1 MFAAKAVVHSARA
14 MTMASTVAMIFFM
27 FVSSIKILFVSGA
40 TSPPTPTVYNVIH
53 HYVVD
58 RRLEQIGFA
67 FHGCKY
73 TTSRG

>member
-1 MFAAKAVVHSARA
+1 AAKAVVHSARA

-27 FVSSIKILFVSGA
+27 FVSSIKICLCPVRLH
-40 TSPPTPTVYNVIH
+40 PPRQRLQRKH

-58 RRLEQIGFA
+58 RRPEQLGFA

-73 TTSRG
+73 TTSRR